1 MLSKN
6 FHPSYFSK
14 KHILPTFTIK
24 LKPFEHKIM
33 SQHKLTEVAKIA
45 VRYVNTTNRLIFLTG
60 KAGSGKTTLLRYII
74 NNTYK
79 NVAVAAPTG
88 IAAINAKGV
97 TLHSLLQL
105 PFGTFIPEDNTV
117 DFSRTSEQINTP
129 KTFLQQFKMYGNK
142 RQIIRNLELLIID
155 EVSML
160 RADIL
165 DCIDLILRMV
175 RKNPEPFG
183 GLQIMFIGDLN
194 QLPPVIKQHE
204 WQYLN
209 RYYKTGYFFEA
220 LALQKAEMIY
230 IELDKIFRQ
239 SDPEFMA
246 ILNRLRDN
254 HLSEED
260 IDKLNEHYEEDIEE
274 SQKEGYINIT
284 THNRKADLINEKAL
298 KSLNTE
304 EKTYKAE
311 IEGDFPENMF
321 PLPEKLNFKIG
332 AQVMFIKNDSSGE
345 ARYFNGKIGE
355 ISEMNEDTIKVK
367 LKNPKDEVTVERYEW
382 MNQRYSLDKS
392 TNELQEKWLGTFKQ
406 FPLKLAWAITVHK
419 SQGLTFE
426 KAILDLS
433 DSFAPGQMY
442 VALSRLTGLNGL
454 ILSKPISNIPFELD
468 KSLKQFEHNKKDNET
483 LNQKLTLDRK
493 SFIFNTVRN
502 TFDFQDLMKD
512 LNFHLGSFNKSE
524 NRSLKQQYADWTRA
538 KKEQFEEI
546 NKIGLKF
553 QSSLAHYEAKEN
565 YLKELAER
573 VDSAEDYFKPKV
585 KDLYDAFKAH
595 LIDTSKQN
603 KVKAYL
609 KELENITEQLKSKLL
624 EISKTAMLV
633 TAASENRILSKK
645 DLHQSSTFEE
655 AKKDAKGKKKKAK
668 KDKTPTAEISYNL
681 FKEGLN
687 VDEIAAN
694 RELVPGTILG
704 HLSKYIETGE
714 IEASQL
720 MDATKLEQICQVMA
734 LDEVK
739 GSGDVKARLGDEFT
753 YGEIKIAWGHF
764 RKTHPQEAS

>member
-1 MLSKN
+1 
-6 FHPSYFSK
+6 
-14 KHILPTFTIK
+14 
-24 LKPFEHKIM
+24 
-33 SQHKLTEVAKIA
+33 
-45 VRYVNTTNRLIFLTG
+45 LIFLTG

-105 PFGTFIPEDNTV
+105 PFGTFIPEDNGV

-165 DCIDLILRMV
+165 DCMDLILRMV
-175 RKNPEPFG
+175 RKNHQPFG

-194 QLPPVIKQHE
+194 QLPPVIRQHE

-209 RYYKTGYFFEA
+209 NYYKTGFFFEA
-220 LALQKAEMIY
+220 LALQKTEMVY

-254 HLSEED
+254 HLSETD
-260 IDKLNEHYEEDIEE
+260 ITKLNLHYEKDVEE
-274 SQKEGYINIT
+274 SQKDGYIHIT
-284 THNRKADLINEKAL
+284 THNRKADLLNEKSL
-298 KSLNTE
+298 KSLDAE
-304 EKTYKAE
+304 ERSYQAE
-311 IEGDFPENMF
+311 IEGDFPENMY
-321 PLPEKLNFKIG
+321 PLAEKLNFKLG

-367 LKNPKDEVTVERYEW
+367 LKDPKDEVTVERYEW

-392 TNELQEKWLGTFKQ
+392 TNELQEKWMGTFKQ

-442 VALSRLTGLNGL
+442 VALSRLTGLEGL
-454 ILSKPISNIPFELD
+454 ILSKPISNISFELD
-468 KSLKQFEHNKKDNET
+468 KNLRQFEGSKKKPKD
-483 LNQKLTLDRK
+483 LNQNLESDRK
-493 SFIFNTVRN
+493 AFIFGKVRE
-502 TFDFQDLMKD
+502 TFDFQNLLKE
-512 LNFHLGSFNKSE
+512 LNIHLASFNKGE
-524 NRSLKQQYADWTRA
+524 NRSLKQQYAKWTSE
-538 KKEQFEEI
+538 KQEQLEEI
-546 NKIGLKF
+546 NKVGIKF
-553 QSSLAHYEAKEN
+553 QSSLAHYEAKED
-565 YLKELAER
+565 YLSKISER
-573 VDSAEDYFKPKV
+573 VNSAEDYFKPKV
-585 KDLYDAFKAH
+585 KNLFDGFKAH
-595 LIDTSKQN
+595 LIDTSNQS

-609 KELENITEQLKSKLL
+609 KELESITEQLKSQLL
-624 EISKTAMLV
+624 QISKTTLLV
-633 TAASENRILSKK
+633 KAAAENRILTKK
-645 DLHQSSTFEE
+645 DLHGSSTFED
-655 AKKDAKGKKKKAK
+655 AKKDSKKKKKVK
-668 KDKTPTAEISYNL
+668 KDKTPTAEISFNL
-681 FKEGLN
+681 YKEGLN
-687 VDEIAAN
+687 TEEIAT
-694 RELVPGTILG
+694 RRDLVPGTILG
-704 HLSKYIETGE
+704 HLAKYIESGD
-714 IEASQL
+714 IEATDL
-720 MDATKLEQICQVMA
+720 IDATKLDQICQVMA

-739 GSGDVKARLGDEFT
+739 GSADVKARLGDEFT
-753 YGEIKIAWGHF
+753 YNEIKIAWGHF
-764 RKTHPQEAS
+764 RKIHPEEVENDG

>member
-1 MLSKN
+1 MA
-6 FHPSYFSK
+6 
-14 KHILPTFTIK
+14 
-24 LKPFEHKIM
+24 
-33 SQHKLTEVAKIA
+33 QHKLTEIAKIA

-105 PFGTFIPEDNTV
+105 PFGTFIPEDNGV

-165 DCIDLILRMV
+165 DCMDLILRMV

-194 QLPPVIKQHE
+194 QLPPVIRQHE

-209 RYYKTGYFFEA
+209 KYYKTAYFFEA
-220 LALQKAEMIY
+220 LALQKTEMVY

-239 SDPEFMA
+239 SDPEFTS

-254 HLSEED
+254 HLSETD
-260 IDKLNEHYEEDIEE
+260 IEKLNQHYEKEVEG
-274 SQKEGYINIT
+274 SQKDGYIHIT
-284 THNRKADLINEKAL
+284 THNRKADLLNEKSL
-298 KSLNTE
+298 KSLDAE
-304 EKTYKAE
+304 ERSYKAE
-311 IEGDFPENMF
+311 IEGDFPENMY
-321 PLPEKLNFKIG
+321 PLPEKLNFKLG

-355 ISEMNEDTIKVK
+355 ISEMHDDTIKVK
-367 LKNPKDEVTVERYEW
+367 LKDPKDEVTVERYEW

-442 VALSRLTGLNGL
+442 VALSRLTGLEGL
-454 ILSKPISNIPFELD
+454 ILSQPISNIPFELD
-468 KSLKQFEHNKKDNET
+468 KTLRQFEDNKKEPEV
-483 LNQKLTLDRK
+483 LNQKLDYDRK
-493 SFIFNTVRN
+493 AFIFNKVRES
-502 TFDFQDLMKD
+502 FDFQSVMKE
-512 LNFHLGSFNKSE
+512 LNIHLGSFNKGE
-524 NRSLKQQYADWTRA
+524 NRSLKQQFANWTSE
-538 KKEQFEEI
+538 KKEQLDEL
-546 NKIGLKF
+546 NTVGLKF
-553 QSSLAHYEAKEN
+553 QSSLGHYEAKED
-565 YLKELAER
+565 YLTELSER
-573 VDSAEDYFKPKV
+573 VNSAEDYFKPKV
-585 KDLYDAFKAH
+585 KDLFDAFKAH
-595 LIDTSKQN
+595 LIDTSNQN

-609 KELENITEQLKSKLL
+609 KELESITEQLKSKLL
-624 EISKTAMLV
+624 QISKTAMLV

-645 DLHQSSTFEE
+645 DLYKSSTFEE
-655 AKKDAKGKKKKAK
+655 AKKDSKDKKKKVK
-668 KDKTPTAEISYNL
+668 KDKTPTAEISFKLY
-681 FKEGLN
+681 KEGLN
-687 VDEIAAN
+687 IEKIATK

-704 HLSKYIETGE
+704 HLAKYIESGDIDATDL
-714 IEASQL
+714 I
-720 MDATKLEQICQVMA
+720 DATKLDQICQVME

-739 GSGDVKARLGDEFT
+739 GSADVKARLGDEFT
-753 YGEIKIAWGHF
+753 YNEIKIAWGHF
-764 RKTHPQEAS
+764 RRGNLKEAP

>member
-1 MLSKN
+1 
-6 FHPSYFSK
+6 
-14 KHILPTFTIK
+14 
-24 LKPFEHKIM
+24 M
-33 SQHKLTEVAKIA
+33 SQHKLTDIAKIA

-105 PFGTFIPEDNTV
+105 PFGTFIPEDNGV
-117 DFSRTSEQINTP
+117 DFSRTTEQINTP

-142 RQIIRNLELLIID
+142 RQIIKNLELLIID

-165 DCIDLILRMV
+165 DCMDLILRMV
-175 RKNPEPFG
+175 RKNHQPFG

-194 QLPPVIKQHE
+194 QLPPVIRQHE

-209 RYYKTGYFFEA
+209 NYYKTGYFFEA
-220 LALQKAEMIY
+220 LALQKTEMVY

-239 SDPEFMA
+239 SDPEFTS

-254 HLSEED
+254 HLSDTD
-260 IDKLNEHYEEDIEE
+260 IQMLNQHYEKDVEG
-274 SQKEGYINIT
+274 SQREGYIHIT
-284 THNRKADLINEKAL
+284 THNRKADLLNEKSL
-298 KSLNTE
+298 KSLDGE
-304 EKTYKAE
+304 EQSYTAE

-321 PLPEKLNFKIG
+321 PIPDKLNFKIG

-355 ISEMNEDTIKVK
+355 ISEMNEETIKVK
-367 LKNPKDEVTVERYEW
+367 LKDPKDEVTVERYEW

-454 ILSKPISNIPFELD
+454 ILSEPISNIPFELD
-468 KSLKQFEHNKKDNET
+468 KNLRQFEDNKKDPT
-483 LNQKLTLDRK
+483 ALNQNLESDRK
-493 SFIFNTVRN
+493 AFLFSKVRE
-502 TFDFQDLMKD
+502 TFDFQSLMKE
-512 LNFHLGSFNKSE
+512 LNIHLGSFNKSE
-524 NRSLKQQYADWTRA
+524 NRSLKQQYANWTRE
-538 KKEQFEEI
+538 KKEQLEELSTV
-546 NKIGLKF
+546 GLKF
-553 QSSLAHYEAKEN
+553 QSSLAHYEAKDD
-565 YLKELAER
+565 YLSELAER
-573 VDSAEDYFKPKV
+573 VNSAEDYFKPKV
-585 KDLYDAFKAH
+585 KDLFDSFKAH
-595 LIDTSKQN
+595 LIDTSNQS
-603 KVKAYL
+603 KVKSYL
-609 KELENITEQLKSKLL
+609 KELESITEQLKSQLL
-624 EISKTAMLV
+624 QISKTAMLV
-633 TAASENRILSKK
+633 KAAAENRILSKK

-655 AKKDAKGKKKKAK
+655 QKKESKSKKKKAK
-668 KDKTPTAEISYNL
+668 KDKTPTAEVSFSL
-681 FKEGLN
+681 FKEGLSI
-687 VDEIAAN
+687 DEIAAK
-694 RELVPGTILG
+694 RDFVHGTILG
-704 HLSKYIETGE
+704 HLAQYIESGDIDATD
-714 IEASQL
+714 L
-720 MDATKLEQICQVMA
+720 MDATKLDQICQVMA

-739 GSGDVKARLGDEFT
+739 GSADVKARLGDEFT
-753 YGEIKIAWGHF
+753 YNEIKIAWGHF
-764 RKTHPQEAS
+764 KKNNQKEKAP

>member
-1 MLSKN
+1 MA
-6 FHPSYFSK
+6 
-14 KHILPTFTIK
+14 
-24 LKPFEHKIM
+24 
-33 SQHKLTEVAKIA
+33 QHQLTEIAKIA

-105 PFGTFIPEDNTV
+105 PFGTFIPEDNGV

-165 DCIDLILRMV
+165 DCMDLILRMV
-175 RKNPEPFG
+175 RKNHQPFG

-194 QLPPVIKQHE
+194 QLPPVIRQHE

-209 RYYKTGYFFEA
+209 NYYKTGFFFEA
-220 LALQKAEMIY
+220 LALQKTEMVY

-254 HLSEED
+254 HLSETD
-260 IDKLNEHYEEDIEE
+260 ITKLNLHYEKDVEE
-274 SQKEGYINIT
+274 SQKDGYIHIT
-284 THNRKADLINEKAL
+284 THNRKADLLNEKSL
-298 KSLNTE
+298 KSLDAE
-304 EKTYKAE
+304 ERSYQAE
-311 IEGDFPENMF
+311 IEGDFPENMY
-321 PLPEKLNFKIG
+321 PLAEKLNFKLG

-367 LKNPKDEVTVERYEW
+367 LKDPKDEVTVERYEW

-392 TNELQEKWLGTFKQ
+392 TNELQEKWMGTFKQ

-442 VALSRLTGLNGL
+442 VALSRLTGLEGL
-454 ILSKPISNIPFELD
+454 ILSKPISNISFELD
-468 KSLKQFEHNKKDNET
+468 KNLRQFEGSKKKPKD
-483 LNQKLTLDRK
+483 LNQNLESDRK
-493 SFIFNTVRN
+493 AFIFGKVRE
-502 TFDFQDLMKD
+502 TFDFQNLLKE
-512 LNFHLGSFNKSE
+512 LNIHLASFNKGE
-524 NRSLKQQYADWTRA
+524 NRSLKQQYAKWTSE
-538 KKEQFEEI
+538 KQEQLEEI
-546 NKIGLKF
+546 NKVGIKF
-553 QSSLAHYEAKEN
+553 QSSLAHYEAKED
-565 YLKELAER
+565 YLSKISER
-573 VDSAEDYFKPKV
+573 VNSAEDYFKPKV
-585 KDLYDAFKAH
+585 KNLFDGFKAH
-595 LIDTSKQN
+595 LIDTSNQS

-609 KELENITEQLKSKLL
+609 KELESITEQLKSQLL
-624 EISKTAMLV
+624 QISKTTLLV
-633 TAASENRILSKK
+633 KAAAENRILTKK
-645 DLHQSSTFEE
+645 DLHGSSTFED
-655 AKKDAKGKKKKAK
+655 AKKDSKKKKKVK
-668 KDKTPTAEISYNL
+668 KDKTPTAEISFNL
-681 FKEGLN
+681 YKEGLN
-687 VDEIAAN
+687 TEEIAT
-694 RELVPGTILG
+694 RRDLVPGTILG
-704 HLSKYIETGE
+704 HLAKYIESGD
-714 IEASQL
+714 IEATDL
-720 MDATKLEQICQVMA
+720 IDATKLDQICQVMA

-739 GSGDVKARLGDEFT
+739 GSADVKARLGDEFT
-753 YGEIKIAWGHF
+753 YNEIKIAWGHF
-764 RKTHPQEAS
+764 RKIHPEEVENDG

>member
-1 MLSKN
+1 
-6 FHPSYFSK
+6 
-14 KHILPTFTIK
+14 
-24 LKPFEHKIM
+24 M
-33 SQHKLTEVAKIA
+33 SQHKLTDIAKIA

-105 PFGTFIPEDNTV
+105 PFGTFIPEDNGV
-117 DFSRTSEQINTP
+117 DFSRTTEQINTP

-142 RQIIRNLELLIID
+142 RQIIKNLELLIID

-165 DCIDLILRMV
+165 DCMDLILRMV
-175 RKNPEPFG
+175 RKNHQPFG

-194 QLPPVIKQHE
+194 QLPPVIRQHE

-209 RYYKTGYFFEA
+209 NYYKTGYFFEA
-220 LALQKAEMIY
+220 LALQKTEMVY

-239 SDPEFMA
+239 SDPEFTS

-254 HLSEED
+254 HLSDTD
-260 IDKLNEHYEEDIEE
+260 IQMLNQHYEKDVEG
-274 SQKEGYINIT
+274 SQREGYIHIT
-284 THNRKADLINEKAL
+284 THNRKADLLNEKSL
-298 KSLNTE
+298 KSLDGE
-304 EKTYKAE
+304 EQSYTAE

-321 PLPEKLNFKIG
+321 PIPDKLNFKIG

-355 ISEMNEDTIKVK
+355 ISEMNEETIKVK
-367 LKNPKDEVTVERYEW
+367 LKDPKDEVTVERYEW

-454 ILSKPISNIPFELD
+454 ILSEPISNIPFELD
-468 KSLKQFEHNKKDNET
+468 KNLRQFEDNKKDPT
-483 LNQKLTLDRK
+483 ALNQNLESDRK
-493 SFIFNTVRN
+493 AFLFSKARE
-502 TFDFQDLMKD
+502 TFDFQSLMKE
-512 LNFHLGSFNKSE
+512 LNIHLGSFNKSE
-524 NRSLKQQYADWTRA
+524 NRSLKQQYANWTRE
-538 KKEQFEEI
+538 KKEQLEELSTV
-546 NKIGLKF
+546 GLKF
-553 QSSLAHYEAKEN
+553 QSSLAHYEAKDD
-565 YLKELAER
+565 YLSELAER
-573 VDSAEDYFKPKV
+573 VNSAEDYFKPKV
-585 KDLYDAFKAH
+585 KDLFDSFKAH
-595 LIDTSKQN
+595 LIDTSNQS
-603 KVKAYL
+603 KVKSYL
-609 KELENITEQLKSKLL
+609 KELESITEQLKSQLL
-624 EISKTAMLV
+624 QISKTAMLV
-633 TAASENRILSKK
+633 KAAAENRILSKK

-655 AKKDAKGKKKKAK
+655 QKKESKSKKKKAK
-668 KDKTPTAEISYNL
+668 KDKTPTAEVSFSL
-681 FKEGLN
+681 FKEGLSI
-687 VDEIAAN
+687 DEIAAK
-694 RELVPGTILG
+694 RDFVHGTILG
-704 HLSKYIETGE
+704 HLAQYIESGDIDATD
-714 IEASQL
+714 L
-720 MDATKLEQICQVMA
+720 MDATKLDQICQVMA

-739 GSGDVKARLGDEFT
+739 GSADVKARLGDEFT
-753 YGEIKIAWGHF
+753 YNEIKIAWGHF
-764 RKTHPQEAS
+764 KKNNQKEKAP

>member
-1 MLSKN
+1 M
-6 FHPSYFSK
+6 P
-14 KHILPTFTIK
+14 
-24 LKPFEHKIM
+24 
-33 SQHKLTEVAKIA
+33 QHQLTDIAKIA

-105 PFGTFIPEDNTV
+105 PFGTFIPEDNAV
-117 DFSRTSEQINTP
+117 DFSKTSEQINTP

-165 DCIDLILRMV
+165 DCMDLILRMV
-175 RKNPEPFG
+175 RKNPQPFG

-194 QLPPVIKQHE
+194 QLPPVIKQYE

-209 RYYKTGYFFEA
+209 KYYKTGYFFEA
-220 LALQKAEMIY
+220 LALQKTEMVY

-239 SDPEFMA
+239 SDPDFTD

-254 HLSEED
+254 HLSDTD
-260 IDKLNEHYEEDIEE
+260 IEKLNQHYEEGVED

-298 KSLNTE
+298 KSL
-304 EKTYKAE
+304 KTSERSYKAE

-332 AQVMFIKNDSSGE
+332 AQVIFIKNDTSGE

-392 TNELQEKWLGTFKQ
+392 TNELQEKCLGTFKQ

-442 VALSRLTGLNGL
+442 VALSRLTGLEGL

-468 KSLKQFEHNKKDNET
+468 KSLRQFEDNKKAPEQ
-483 LNQKLTLDRK
+483 LNQKLESDRK
-493 SFIFNTVRN
+493 AFAFNTIRE
-502 TFDFQDLMKD
+502 TFDFQGLMKE
-512 LNFHLGSFNKSE
+512 LNIHVGSFNKGE
-524 NRSLKQQYADWTRA
+524 NRSLKQQYADWTRE
-538 KKEQFEEI
+538 KKEQLEEI
-546 NKIGLKF
+546 NKVGLQF
-553 QSSLAHYEAKEN
+553 QRKLTEYENNEN
-565 YLKELAER
+565 YLTTLSER
-573 VDSAEDYFKPKV
+573 VNSAEDYFKPKV
-585 KDLYDAFKAH
+585 KNLYDAFKAH
-595 LIDTSKQN
+595 LIDTSNQN

-609 KELENITEQLKSKLL
+609 KELESIIEQLKSKLL
-624 EISKTAMLV
+624 QISKTAMLI
-633 TAASENRILSKK
+633 TAAAENRILTKK
-645 DLHQSSTFEE
+645 DLHQSSTYEQE
-655 AKKDAKGKKKKAK
+655 KKNSIEKKKKSK
-668 KDKTPTAEISYNL
+668 KDKTPTAEISYNF
-681 FKEGLN
+681 FKEGLSIE
-687 VDEIAAN
+687 EIAAK
-694 RELVPGTILG
+694 REFVPGTILG

-714 IEASQL
+714 IEASEL
-720 MDATKLEQICQVMA
+720 MDATKLDQICQVMA
-734 LDEVK
+734 LEEVK
-739 GSGDVKARLGDEFT
+739 GSADVKARLGDEFT
-753 YGEIKIAWGHF
+753 YDEIRIAWGHF
-764 RKTHPQEAS
+764 RRKNPKEAS